1 MAIKGHES
9 LMTSWGGMSKHN
21 KKDDVIGIRISHR
34 VWECPIAKRP
44 QCGSYYQHVGNEV
57 GHVGH
62 GKYSYQSVGAV
73 VGSLVSI

>member
-1 MAIKGHES
+1 
-9 LMTSWGGMSKHN
+9 MSKHN
-21 KKDDVIGIRISHR
+21 KRDDVM
-34 VWECPIAKRP
+34 VWECPIAKCP
-44 QCGSYYQHVGNEV
+44 QCGSYYQHFGNEV